1 MNTVS
6 PLSQIAAS
14 GCRGL
19 LAAVRQR
26 LRGRP
31 RRTGAICTCRA
42 AKAHRHSAP
51 AAKSLSGSATAVL
64 VFPKI
69 IKAGLGD
76 GGRYSDGVLFKG
88 GKVADTATN

>member
-1 MNTVS
+1 VVCLLLCGS
-6 PLSQIAAS
+6 AYAAD
-14 GCRGL
+14 RGAL
-19 LAAVRQR
+19 VRY
-26 LRGRP
+26 
-31 RRTGAICTCRA
+31 ARA
-42 AKAHRHSAP
+42 ALQKLTATVP